1 MSARNEPP
9 SDPVKK
15 INALLKRTAR
25 GKRAAFTELCSILEA
40 PLLTVVHSILH
51 DAEFARDI
59 VQETFLTVWIKRATF
74 DPKRNGRA
82 WIFRI
87 GKNLAIDGKRA
98 RRRRPVIQLPDAA
111 SETIAVSAQAF
122 EAYETREMAALVN
135 GVIDSLPAIERK
147 VFRLRIEGLRF
158 NQIATRVSI
167 SVTMAWRLYRK
178 AEAHIRQI
186 GGLGLGA

>member
-1 MSARNEPP
+1 MSARPEPP
-9 SDPVKK
+9 FDPVKK
-15 INALLKRTAR
+15 INALLRRVAR
-25 GKRAAFTELCSILEA
+25 GKRAAFAELCAILET
-40 PLLTVVHSILH
+40 PLLAVVDSILH
-51 DAEFARDI
+51 DADYARDI
-59 VQETFLTVWIKRATF
+59 VQETFLTVWTRRTTF
-74 DPKRNGRA
+74 NPKRNGRA

-87 GKNLAIDGKRA
+87 AKNLAIDCQRA
-98 RRRRPVIQLPDAA
+98 RGRKPTVQLSEAA
-111 SETIAVSAQAF
+111 SESLAISSRAGDAC
-122 EAYETREMAALVN
+122 ETREMAALVN

-186 GGLGLGA
+186 GGLGMGV